1 MTFLPFFSLS
11 MQDGG
16 GGRYFV
22 PRGAVTGHREGELS
36 AGQGLHQQHGP
47 FL

>member
-1 MTFLPFFSLS
+1 

-16 GGRYFV
+16 GGRRFV
-22 PRGAVTGHREGELS
+22 PRGAVPGLREGELL
-36 AGQGLHQQHGP
+36 AGQGLHRQHGP